1 MDTYGVLLPVKSFN
15 NAKARLSSVL
25 NAEERAAL
33 SRSLAEG
40 VISACAGVP
49 VWVICE
55 DEEVERWASNLGTQV
70 IRNVGTGLNEA
81 AQTGLAALAKE
92 GVKKV
97 LISHADLI
105 FPGDLPSLFE
115 RDGIILVPDRHN
127 DGTNIIGLPTEIDF
141 SFRYGPGSLKRHK
154 REAERFDLPLSI
166 MKDTKFGFD
175 IDNPDDLEE
184 SKLLKEDLT

>member
-25 NAEERAAL
+25 NAKERAAL

-70 IRNVGTGLNEA
+70 IRNVGTGLNE
-81 AQTGLAALAKE
+81 
-92 GVKKV
+92 V

-141 SFRYGPGSLKRHK
+141 SFRYVPGSLKRQK
-154 REAERFDLPLSI
+154 REAKRFDLPLSI
-166 MKDTKFGFD
+166 IKDTKFGFD